1 MANLLYQADAA
12 VMQLLFRLKV
22 KGRETLPVRGPFVV
36 IANHESDL
44 DPLLVAAAL
53 GLARVRDVHWGGDA
67 IRLFRRRW
75 LHPLWRALRVF
86 PADERR
92 PSETL
97 AIALEVLRRGECLVW
112 FPESWR
118 SPDGR
123 LQRFLPGIGRLL
135 AEARVPAVPA
145 FIEGA
150 FEAMPRSRKLPRLRP
165 VMITFGPPE
174 GLVVGEDT
182 PPQTI
187 ADRLHDSVAAL
198 EPPAEAQR

>member
-1 MANLLYQADAA
+1 
-12 VMQLLFRLKV
+12 LF
-22 KGRETLPVRGPFVV
+22 P
-36 IANHESDL
+36 
-44 DPLLVAAAL
+44 
-53 GLARVRDVHWGGDA
+53 
-67 IRLFRRRW
+67 RRW
-75 LHPLWRALRVF
+75 LHPLMRALNMF

-135 AEARVPAVPA
+135 AEARAPAVPA

-150 FEAMPRSRKLPRLRP
+150 FEAMPRNRRFPRLRP
-165 VMITFGPPE
+165 VSITFGPPE
-174 GLVVGEDT
+174 IFET
-182 PPQTI
+182 APPQTI